1 MADSNKSK
9 VLMIEDDPVLQRMYI
24 SKLTEGGYEV
34 ELARDGAEGL
44 HKALNTDPDLVLLD
58 LMLPKV
64 NGLQILAEMRKNPNT
79 RKTPVIVLSN
89 LGQADDATKALQL
102 GADDYVVKLNTP
114 PSSVLKKIQMLL
126 SQRKARDAI
135 YLSRYHI
142 KIDTTQEGAQQ
153 LVRDFT
159 LIFYCVHC
167 RTQQILELMPDYN
180 STGSGHRFAAQF
192 VCPIC
197 KSVY

>member
-34 ELARDGAEGL
+34 DLARDGAEGL

-180 STGSGHRFAAQF
+180 STGSGHRFVAQF